1 MSKEEMMRN
10 AGFRRIYNNENDEY
24 EYDKCLRCIHSG
36 RSYSEDAGY
45 CYKFD
50 IHVGENAICDYYE
63 NYYKT
68 EEVNAKIRALA
79 DSMASMENKKAVSNQ
94 KSEGCYIATAVYGGY
109 EQPQV
114 LVLRKFRDGVL
125 KKNLLGRMFI
135 KIYYALSPKVAEKL
149 KNHKQINMKVKCVLD
164 KFVEWLENNN

>member
-1 MSKEEMMRN
+1 MEQSELRSIGYRKN
-10 AGFRRIYNNENDEY
+10 YYGNNND
-24 EYDKCLRCIHSG
+24 DNRMQCFNCK
-36 RSYSEDAGY
+36 YSE
-45 CYKFD
+45 
-50 IHVGENAICDYYE
+50 AINGNREISRC
-63 NYYKT
+63 NRWNMNT
-68 EEVNAKIRALA
+68 EEDDICNAFAFSTYWAFDLEEKDKERRNRKLEAA
-79 DSMASMENKKAVSNQ
+79 KKRYTQ
-94 KSEGCYIATAVYGGY
+94 KSSEGCYIATAVYGGY